1 MASINISKLRRITGA
16 GSSDISLVGPTT
28 AVAGTGAV
36 YTITDYDNFSIYT
49 VEVDQGSV
57 SRTGDTITV
66 NVPTTGVSI
75 VKLTVGR
82 NNNFRDFEI
91 AVGSSGVAR
100 PSIVYPAQG
109 GTGVPNSLTI
119 QATPFTPVP
128 AGSTLHKESRF
139 QVARDSGFTDLVLNT
154 LVTTGNLTQ
163 TSVSGLV
170 AGQQYYARV
179 KYIAV
184 NTVESE
190 YSPSVSFTV
199 STQSIAKPV
208 VTSISGTVGV
218 GSTPTFTASA
228 FTPFPA
234 GSDSHVSSSW
244 VLRGTD
250 DSIVWQ
256 SVSDSL
262 NKTNITIPSGVL
274 STDTSYSIEVQYN
287 GGFSSS
293 MFSDKLTFST
303 ASSFVPDTPGAPFG
317 GGYYAGKINVG
328 GQIYA
333 LVVAPATLGGQNTSG
348 LSWKTSAA
356 TTTGT
361 DSINDGWANTQA
373 MVTAGITAHPAA
385 NFCKNLTIGGYT
397 DWYLPSKDELEILY
411 RNFKP
416 TTQNNST
423 SYGANTSSVPPTS
436 NYTANNPAQTSIAL
450 FQSGQPEA
458 FSVSQYYWSS
468 TQYSSTLAWLQLFSD
483 GGQSN
488 YLGKAL
494 TTYVRGV
501 RRVLV

>member
-28 AVAGTGAV
+28 AVAGTGSV

-66 NVPTTGVSI
+66 NVPATGVSI

-109 GTGVPNSLTI
+109 GTGVPNSLTV

-128 AGSTLHKESRF
+128 AGSTTHKESRF

-190 YSPSVSFTV
+190 YSPSVSFSV
-199 STQSIAKPV
+199 SAQSIAKPV
-208 VTSISGTVGV
+208 VTSISGVVNVGP
-218 GSTPTFTASA
+218 TPTFTSSA
-228 FTPFPA
+228 FSATPA
-234 GSDSHVSSSW
+234 GSDSHVSSTW
-244 VLRGTD
+244 VLRGADT
-250 DSIVWQ
+250 SVVWQ

-274 STDTSYSIEVQYN
+274 SADTSYSIEVQYN

-303 ASSFVPDTPGAPFG
+303 ASSFVPITPGAPFG
-317 GGYYAGKINVG
+317 GGYYAGANIVADG
-328 GQIYA
+328 VEYA
-333 LVVAPATLGGQNTSG
+333 LVVAPKSLGGEAPSP
-348 LSWKTSAA
+348 LIWKTIETSTA
-356 TTTGT
+356 GT
-361 DSINDGWANTQA
+361 DSINNGLANTNA
-373 MVTAGITAHPAA
+373 MIAAGASTHPAA

-397 DWYLPSKDELEILY
+397 DWYLPSKDEFEIIY
-411 RNFKP
+411 RYLKP
-416 TTQNNST
+416 TTQSNNISL
-423 SYGANTSSVPPTS
+423 GANTSSRPPTS
-436 NYTANNPAQTSIAL
+436 NYTSSNPARTSVAL
-450 FQSGQPEA
+450 FVQGGAEA
-458 FSVSQYYWSS
+458 MRTDNYYWSS
-468 TQYSSTLAWLQLFSD
+468 TELTSSDAMQEGFSNGAQY
-483 GGQSN
+483 GQTKSFT
-488 YLGKAL
+488 G
-494 TTYVRGV
+494 YVRGV
-501 RRVLV
+501 RRVPV